1 MESRSVMD
9 NELTLLIGKDE
20 KILYAGKPDKK
31 CFIFESIF
39 NPLLPFALVW
49 GLFDLFFI
57 GAAFSS
63 DNADKAAVFIVPFM
77 MLHMMPVWI
86 YLGGALLSF
95 RRYRNTAYIVT
106 DKAIYASGGIFGR
119 TYRSKPFAEL
129 SHVDLHRG
137 VFDQWLGVGDVITT
151 SAQANPATLNG
162 RRTSTN
168 AGISIDSIAN
178 YAEVYKLV
186 KKLQEDIYTDVMYPN
201 DLRPKENH
209 GYKSKYRG

>member
-1 MESRSVMD
+1 MD
-9 NELTLLIGKDE
+9 NELTLLVGKGE

-39 NPLLPFALVW
+39 NPLLPFAVLW
-49 GLFDLFFI
+49 GLFDMFFI

-63 DNADKAAVFIVPFM
+63 DKADEAAFFIIPFM
-77 MLHMMPVWI
+77 ALHMMPVWI

-106 DKAIYASGGIFGR
+106 DKGIYASGGIFGR
-119 TYRSKPFAEL
+119 TYKSKPFAEL

-137 VFDQWLGVGDVITT
+137 IFDQWFGVGDIITT

-186 KKLQEDIYTDVMYPN
+186 KQLQEDIYTDVMYPN

-209 GYKSKYRG
+209 GYKSKYMR

>member
-1 MESRSVMD
+1 MD
-9 NELTLLIGKDE
+9 NELTLLVGKGE

-39 NPLLPFALVW
+39 NPLLPFAVLW
-49 GLFDLFFI
+49 GLFDMFFI

-63 DNADKAAVFIVPFM
+63 DKADEAAFFIIPFM
-77 MLHMMPVWI
+77 ALHMMPVWL
-86 YLGGALLSF
+86 YMGGALLSF

-106 DKAIYASGGIFGR
+106 DKGIYASGGIFGR
-119 TYRSKPFAEL
+119 TYKSKPFAEL

-137 VFDQWLGVGDVITT
+137 IFDQWFGVGDIITT

-186 KKLQEDIYTDVMYPN
+186 KQLQEDIYTDVMYPN

-209 GYKSKYRG
+209 GYKSKYMR

>member
-1 MESRSVMD
+1 MD
-9 NELTLLIGKDE
+9 NELTLLVGKGE

-39 NPLLPFALVW
+39 NPLLPFAVLW
-49 GLFDLFFI
+49 GLFDMFFI

-63 DNADKAAVFIVPFM
+63 DKADEAAFFIIPFM
-77 MLHMMPVWI
+77 ALHMMPVWL
-86 YLGGALLSF
+86 YMGGALLSV

-106 DKAIYASGGIFGR
+106 DKGIYASGGIFAR
-119 TYRSKPFAEL
+119 TYKSKPFAEL

-137 VFDQWLGVGDVITT
+137 IFDQWFGVGDIITT
-151 SAQANPATLNG
+151 SAQANPATMNG

-186 KKLQEDIYTDVMYPN
+186 KQLQEDIYTDVMYPN
-201 DLRPKENH
+201 DLRPSENH
-209 GYKSKYRG
+209 GYKSRYKG

>member
-1 MESRSVMD
+1 MD
-9 NELTLLIGKDE
+9 NELTLLVGKGE

-39 NPLLPFALVW
+39 NPLLPFAIVW
-49 GLFDLFFI
+49 GLFDMFFI

-63 DNADKAAVFIVPFM
+63 DKADEAAFFIIPFM
-77 MLHMMPVWI
+77 ALHMMPVWL

-106 DKAIYASGGIFGR
+106 DKGIYASGGIFGR
-119 TYRSKPFAEL
+119 TYKSKPFAEL

-137 VFDQWLGVGDVITT
+137 IFDQWFGVGDIITT

-186 KKLQEDIYTDVMYPN
+186 KQLQEDIYTDVMYPN
-201 DLRPKENH
+201 DLRPSENH
-209 GYKSKYRG
+209 GYKSKYMG

>member
-1 MESRSVMD
+1 MD

-20 KILYAGKPDKK
+20 KILCAGRPDKK

-39 NPLLPFALVW
+39 NPLLPFALLW
-49 GLFDLFFI
+49 GLFDSAFI
-57 GAAFSS
+57 GASFSS
-63 DNADKAAVFIVPFM
+63 DQSDKVALFIVPFM
-77 MLHMMPVWI
+77 MLHLMPVWI

-119 TYRSKPFAEL
+119 TYKSKPFAEL

-137 VFDQWLGVGDVITT
+137 IFDQWFGVGDIITS

-201 DLRPKENH
+201 DLRPSENH
-209 GYKSKYRG
+209 GYKSKYKG

>member
-1 MESRSVMD
+1 MD
-9 NELTLLIGKDE
+9 NELTLLVGKGE

-39 NPLLPFALVW
+39 NPLLPFAIVW
-49 GLFDLFFI
+49 GLFDMLFI

-63 DNADKAAVFIVPFM
+63 DKADEAAFFIVPFM
-77 MLHMMPVWI
+77 ALHLMPVWI

-106 DKAIYASGGIFGR
+106 DKGIYASGGIFGR
-119 TYRSKPFAEL
+119 TYKSKPFAEL

-137 VFDQWLGVGDVITT
+137 IFDQWFGVGDIITT

-186 KKLQEDIYTDVMYPN
+186 KQLQEDIYTDVMYPN
-201 DLRPKENH
+201 DLRPSENH
-209 GYKSKYRG
+209 GYKSKYMR

>member
-1 MESRSVMD
+1 MD
-9 NELTLLIGKDE
+9 NELTLLVGKGE

-39 NPLLPFALVW
+39 NPLLPFAIVW
-49 GLFDLFFI
+49 GLFDMFFI

-63 DNADKAAVFIVPFM
+63 DKADEAAFFIIPFM
-77 MLHMMPVWI
+77 ALHMMPVWL

-106 DKAIYASGGIFGR
+106 DKGIYASGGIFGR
-119 TYRSKPFAEL
+119 TYKSKPFAEL

-137 VFDQWLGVGDVITT
+137 IFDQWFGVGDIITT
-151 SAQANPATLNG
+151 SAQTNPATLNG

-186 KKLQEDIYTDVMYPN
+186 KQLQEDIYTDVMYPN

-209 GYKSKYRG
+209 GYKSKYMR

>member
-1 MESRSVMD
+1 MD

-20 KILYAGKPDKK
+20 KILYVGKPDKR
-31 CFIFESIF
+31 CFIFESVF
-39 NPLLPFALVW
+39 NPMLPFAAIW
-49 GLFDLFFI
+49 GLFDMFFI

-63 DNADKAAVFIVPFM
+63 DKADEAAFFIVPFM
-77 MLHMMPVWI
+77 LLHLMPVWL

-119 TYRSKPFAEL
+119 TYKSKPFAEL

-137 VFDQWLGVGDVITT
+137 VFDQWFGVGDIITT

-162 RRTSTN
+162 RGRSTN

-178 YAEVYKLV
+178 YADVYKLV

-201 DLRPKENH
+201 DLRPAENH

>member
-1 MESRSVMD
+1 MD
-9 NELTLLIGKDE
+9 NELTLLVGKGE

-39 NPLLPFALVW
+39 NPLLPFAIVW
-49 GLFDLFFI
+49 GLFDMFFI

-63 DNADKAAVFIVPFM
+63 DKADEAAFFIVPFM
-77 MLHMMPVWI
+77 ALHMMPVWL

-106 DKAIYASGGIFGR
+106 DKGIYASGGIFGR
-119 TYRSKPFAEL
+119 TYKSKPFAEL

-137 VFDQWLGVGDVITT
+137 IFDQWFGVGDIITT

-186 KKLQEDIYTDVMYPN
+186 KQLQEDIYTDVMYPN

-209 GYKSKYRG
+209 GYKSKYMR

>member
-1 MESRSVMD
+1 MD
-9 NELTLLIGKDE
+9 NELTLLVGKGE

-31 CFIFESIF
+31 YFVFESIF
-39 NPLLPFALVW
+39 NPLLPFAIVW
-49 GLFDLFFI
+49 GLFDMFFI
-57 GAAFSS
+57 GAAFSL
-63 DNADKAAVFIVPFM
+63 DKADEAAFFIVPFM
-77 MLHMMPVWI
+77 ALHLMPVWI

-106 DKAIYASGGIFGR
+106 DKAIYASGGIFAR
-119 TYRSKPFAEL
+119 TYKSKPFAEL

-137 VFDQWLGVGDVITT
+137 IFDQWFGVGDIITT

-162 RRTSTN
+162 RRRSTN

-186 KKLQEDIYTDVMYPN
+186 KQLQEDIYTDVMYPN
-201 DLRPKENH
+201 DLRPSENR
-209 GYKSKYRG
+209 GYRTRYRG

>member
-1 MESRSVMD
+1 MD
-9 NELTLLIGKDE
+9 NELTLLVGKGE

-39 NPLLPFALVW
+39 NPLLPFAIVW
-49 GLFDLFFI
+49 GLFDMFFI

-63 DNADKAAVFIVPFM
+63 DKADEAAFFIIPFM
-77 MLHMMPVWI
+77 ALHMMPVWL

-106 DKAIYASGGIFGR
+106 DKGIYASGGIFAR
-119 TYRSKPFAEL
+119 TYKSKPFAEL

-137 VFDQWLGVGDVITT
+137 IFDQWFGVGDIITT
-151 SAQANPATLNG
+151 SAQANPATMNG

-186 KKLQEDIYTDVMYPN
+186 KQLQEDIYTDVMYPN
-201 DLRPKENH
+201 DLRPSENH
-209 GYKSKYRG
+209 GYKSKYMR

>member
-1 MESRSVMD
+1 MD
-9 NELTLLIGKDE
+9 NELTLLVGKDE

>member
-1 MESRSVMD
+1 MD
-9 NELTLLIGKDE
+9 NELTLLVGKGE

-39 NPLLPFALVW
+39 NPLLPFAALW
-49 GLFDLFFI
+49 GIFDMFFI

-63 DNADKAAVFIVPFM
+63 DKADEAAFFIVPFM
-77 MLHMMPVWI
+77 ALHLMPVWI

-106 DKAIYASGGIFGR
+106 DKGIYASGGIFGR
-119 TYRSKPFAEL
+119 TYKSKPFAEL

-137 VFDQWLGVGDVITT
+137 IFDQWFGVGDIITT

-186 KKLQEDIYTDVMYPN
+186 KQLQEDIYTDVMYPN

-209 GYKSKYRG
+209 GYKSRYKG

>member
-1 MESRSVMD
+1 MD

-20 KILYAGKPDKK
+20 KILYAGKPDMK

-39 NPLLPFALVW
+39 NPLLPFAIVW
-49 GLFDLFFI
+49 GLFDMFFI
-57 GAAFSS
+57 GASFSS
-63 DNADKAAVFIVPFM
+63 DQSDKVAFFIVPFM
-77 MLHMMPVWI
+77 ALHLMPVWI

-106 DKAIYASGGIFGR
+106 DKAIYASGGIFAR
-119 TYRSKPFAEL
+119 TYKSKPFAEL

-137 VFDQWLGVGDVITT
+137 IFDQWFGVGDIITT

-201 DLRPKENH
+201 DLRPQENH
-209 GYKSKYRG
+209 GYKSRYRG

>member
-1 MESRSVMD
+1 MKIMD
-9 NELTLLIGKDE
+9 NELSLLIGKDE
-20 KILYAGKPDKK
+20 KILYVGKPDKR
-31 CFIFESIF
+31 CFIFECIF

-49 GLFDLFFI
+49 GLFDMFFI

-63 DNADKAAVFIVPFM
+63 DKADEAAFFIVPFM
-77 MLHMMPVWI
+77 ALHLMPVWI

-95 RRYRNTAYIVT
+95 RRYRNKAYIVT
-106 DKAIYASGGIFGR
+106 DKGIYASGGIFAR
-119 TYRSKPFAEL
+119 SYRSKPFAEL

-137 VFDQWLGVGDVITT
+137 IFDQWFGVGDIITT

-201 DLRPKENH
+201 DLRPSENR
-209 GYKSKYRG
+209 GYRTRYRG

>member
-1 MESRSVMD
+1 MD
-9 NELTLLIGKDE
+9 NELTLLVGKGE
-20 KILYAGKPDKK
+20 KILYVGKPDKK

-39 NPLLPFALVW
+39 NPLLPFAIVW
-49 GLFDLFFI
+49 GLFDMFFI

-63 DNADKAAVFIVPFM
+63 DKADEAAFFIVPFM
-77 MLHMMPVWI
+77 ALHLMPVWI

-106 DKAIYASGGIFGR
+106 DKGIYASGGIFGR
-119 TYRSKPFAEL
+119 TYKSKPFAEL

-137 VFDQWLGVGDVITT
+137 IFDQWFGVGDIITT

-186 KKLQEDIYTDVMYPN
+186 KQLQEDIYTDVMYPN

-209 GYKSKYRG
+209 GYKSKYMR

>member
-1 MESRSVMD
+1 MD
-9 NELTLLIGKDE
+9 NELTLLVGKGE

-39 NPLLPFALVW
+39 NPLLPFAIVW
-49 GLFDLFFI
+49 GLFDMFFI

-63 DNADKAAVFIVPFM
+63 DKADEAAFFIIPFM
-77 MLHMMPVWI
+77 ALHMMPVWL

-106 DKAIYASGGIFGR
+106 DKGIYASGGIIAR
-119 TYRSKPFAEL
+119 TYKSKPFAEL

-137 VFDQWLGVGDVITT
+137 IFDQWFGVGDIITT

-168 AGISIDSIAN
+168 AGISIDSIAD

-209 GYKSKYRG
+209 GYKSRYKG